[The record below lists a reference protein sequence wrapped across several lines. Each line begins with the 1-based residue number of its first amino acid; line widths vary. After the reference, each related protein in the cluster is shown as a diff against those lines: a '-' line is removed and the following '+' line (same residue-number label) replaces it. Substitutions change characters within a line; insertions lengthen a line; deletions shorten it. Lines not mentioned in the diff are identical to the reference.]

1 MRFEVL
7 DAVLAQA
14 VLTAA
19 DEASDKVLGL
29 FGHVRH
35 LQGEL
40 ETLLG
45 TRRREER
52 ERSQNNED
60 MSLMAPYSLF

>member
-1 MRFEVL
+1 MRFEVV
-7 DAVLAQA
+7 DAVLAQT
-14 VLTAA
+14 VLPAA
-19 DEASDKVLGL
+19 DEASDQVLGV
-29 FGHVRH
+29 FGHVCH

>member
-1 MRFEVL
+1 VRFEVV

-14 VLTAA
+14 VLPAA
-19 DEASDKVLGL
+19 DEASDQVLGV
-29 FGHVRH
+29 FGHVGH

-45 TRRREER
+45 TRRRVRGEGKES
-52 ERSQNNED
+52 E
-60 MSLMAPYSLF
+60 